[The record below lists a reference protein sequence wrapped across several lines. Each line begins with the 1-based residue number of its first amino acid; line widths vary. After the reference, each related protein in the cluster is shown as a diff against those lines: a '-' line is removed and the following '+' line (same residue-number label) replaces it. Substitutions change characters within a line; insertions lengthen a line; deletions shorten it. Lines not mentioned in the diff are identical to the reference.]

1 MAAFYNENDPYAAE
15 WLRNLIDA
23 GEIPP
28 GVVDERSITE
38 IKPADLAGCC
48 QVHLF
53 AGIGG
58 WPLALRIAGW
68 TDDEPV
74 WTGSCPCQ
82 PFSVAGAGAGTS
94 DARHL
99 WPDFNRLVRE
109 CRPTAIFGEQVA
121 QKAGR
126 AWLAGVRADLEASG
140 YAVGASDLPAACVG
154 APHIRQRLW
163 WVAYADGGRLEGP
176 NLHLRP
182 RQVEATVE
190 QRGLDQGLSD
200 AARGQS
206 GMADADGRDSSAE
219 GVQRG
224 GGHLRLE
231 KDEASRR
238 LADADGAGLAQ
249 REGERRG
256 ARPELE
262 TVERAGRAGEGLGN
276 AGCERRQQERRG
288 APSDETAYG
297 RKPDGDHVA
306 SGAGATGEGLGNTS
320 ERGGG
325 TLDGESRSG
334 DRPEGKARGSG
345 AWDDYE
351 WIPCID
357 GAYRRTQLRLHAMA
371 DGVSGIMGGSC
382 ASEEK
387 EGVVDADATEIRP
400 GQDVPALRSEA
411 VSQTVSVGPT
421 RGSRSVSEAG
431 LLQPRVHGG
440 RAGED
445 ARTEPDELAS
455 SVCQEQGEQV
465 RGMRDDQE
473 AALPSHRREPDEQRP
488 VEPDDVVRYLSS
500 ALALPS
506 WEAELEA
513 NGILLH
519 LRQAAQRAG
528 LVFSSLPALPTAWR
542 TSTGETRNRIGQRIS
557 AVVEWRVVHPLR
569 AKEPSRVGKLRA
581 YGNAISPPLAAEF
594 VIAAEEARRDN
605 R

>member
-38 IKPADLAGCC
+38 IQPGDLAGCC

-58 WPLALRIAGW
+58 WPLALRIAGCP
-68 TDDEPV
+68 DDAPV

-163 WVAYADGGRLEGP
+163 WVAYADGGRREGP
-176 NLHLRP
+176 NLYVRRT
-182 RQVEATVE
+182 RQDEAAVE
-190 QRGLDQGLSD
+190 QRRLDQGLPG

-224 GGHLRLE
+224 GGHLQLE

-238 LADADGAGLAQ
+238 LGDADGAGLAQ

-256 ARPELE
+256 ARPERE
-262 TVERAGRAGEGLGN
+262 TVERAGRA
-276 AGCERRQQERRG
+276 
-288 APSDETAYG
+288 
-297 RKPDGDHVA
+297 
-306 SGAGATGEGLGNTS
+306 GEGLGNTS